1 MPATKKD
8 RYMETFLPIVIIFIF
23 VLAIL
28 GIIAGVSND
37 ATNFMSAAVGTK
49 SASYR
54 TVTIIAALGII
65 IGSLMSNGMMEIARN
80 GVFSPQHFYA
90 NEIVYI
96 YLAVMIAN
104 LILLDVF
111 NSLGLPTS
119 TSVSLVFELLG
130 ATVAIAMIKTH
141 NGIVDVGL
149 SELINTDKAL
159 TMVVGIFLSVA
170 IAFIFGI
177 IVQYITRL
185 IFSFNYLKNLKWK
198 IGIFSGLATTALIYF
213 MLIKGMK
220 GAAFITEEMHYWINT
235 HTWQLLG
242 ICFVFFTILMQ
253 ILYFLKINVLK
264 VVVLIGTFALAMAFA
279 GNDLV
284 NFIGVPLAGLDTYL
298 DVRSSRVPMDSLT
311 MGSLNTMSAANTIYL
326 VLAGLIMAVT
336 LLTSKKAKI
345 VLQTSLD
352 LSKQNGGNESFGS
365 SAIARALVRFTNNM
379 VTAID
384 NILPIKVKS
393 WIERRFDN
401 REMIL
406 EENASF
412 DLIRGSVSIVLASML
427 IALGTSLKLPLSTT
441 YVTFMVT
448 MGASLA
454 DRAWSRESAVYRVTG
469 MFAVIGGWFI
479 TAIVAF
485 IICFVIAIL
494 FYYGGVIAMLVMI
507 TLAVLI
513 IIKNRAK
520 TNKNNEIDDLFDKA
534 LNSND
539 QDVIYES
546 FVQHNRDSIST
557 MLDLS
562 KEIYNNVVD
571 AFVKEDIRTLRKAS
585 NDCRLAKD
593 KMKQL
598 KRKEIMIMRR
608 LDDKMINKNTWFHLS
623 YNCIEQILYAL
634 RRICDPC
641 KEYVDNSFT
650 PLDKKYLPEVES
662 LKEKVFWA
670 METANVTIASSEY
683 GDVDTVMDMIR
694 VREEDVIAMSHG
706 QMNRIQHDKDNIDL
720 ALLYL
725 NIMQES
731 SELVTEMRHLLRS
744 EAKMNE

>member
-1 MPATKKD
+1 
-8 RYMETFLPIVIIFIF
+8 METFLPIIIIFIF

-28 GIIAGVSND
+28 GIVAGVSND

-54 TVTIIAALGII
+54 AVTIIASFGII

-80 GVFSPQHFYA
+80 GVFSPQYFFA

-130 ATVAIAMIKTH
+130 ATVAIAMIKLRSGEITA
-141 NGIVDVGL
+141 GL

-159 TMVVGIFLSVA
+159 TMIVGIFLSVA
-170 IAFIFGI
+170 IAFIFGA

-198 IGIFSGLATTALIYF
+198 IGIFSGIATTALIYF

-220 GAAFITEEMHYWINT
+220 GAAFITADMHSWIDA

-242 ICFVFFTILMQ
+242 ISFLFFTLLMQ
-253 ILYFLKINVLK
+253 LLYFLKVNVLK
-264 VVVLIGTFALAMAFA
+264 LVVLIGTFALAMAFA

-298 DVRSSRVPMDSLT
+298 DVRNSGVAIDALS
-311 MGSLNTMSAANTIYL
+311 MGSLNTMSATNTIYL
-326 VLAGLIMAVT
+326 IAAGLIMVVT

-365 SAIARALVRFTNNM
+365 SAIARSLVRFTNNM

-384 NILPIKVKS
+384 NILPAKTKN
-393 WIERRFDN
+393 WIEKRFDN

-406 EENASF
+406 EESAAF

-448 MGASLA
+448 MGASLS

-469 MFAVIGGWFI
+469 MFSVIGGWFI

-485 IICFVIAIL
+485 IICFVIALL
-494 FYYGGVIAMLVMI
+494 FYFGGVIAMIAMI
-507 TLAVLI
+507 ALAVYI

-520 TNKNNEIDDLFDKA
+520 SNKTEENDVIFEKA
-534 LNSND
+534 LNATD
-539 QDVIYES
+539 KEEIYS
-546 FVQHNRDSIST
+546 CFIQHNKESINYMLHLAKDIYTNIVDS
-557 MLDLS
+557 
-562 KEIYNNVVD
+562 
-571 AFVKEDIRTLRKAS
+571 FVKEDIKTLRKAS
-585 NDCRLAKD
+585 NDCRDAKQQ
-593 KMKQL
+593 MKLL
-598 KRKEIMIMRR
+598 KRKEILIMRR
-608 LDDKMINKNTWFHLS
+608 LDENMVRKNTWFHLS
-623 YNCIEQILYAL
+623 YNCIEQILYSL

-662 LKEKVFWA
+662 LKEKVFWSIDA
-670 METANVTIASSEY
+670 ADITIYNSSY
-683 GDVDTVMDMIR
+683 NDVDAIMERIR
-694 VREEDVIAMSHG
+694 KREDLTTEMSHQ
-706 QMNRIQHDKDNIDL
+706 QMNRIQNDKENIDL

-725 NIMQES
+725 NIIQES
-731 SELVTEMRHLLRS
+731 SEIITEIRHILRS
-744 EAKMNE
+744 EAKLNEK

>member
-1 MPATKKD
+1 
-8 RYMETFLPIVIIFIF
+8 METFLPIVIAFIF
-23 VLAIL
+23 VLAVL
-28 GIIAGVSND
+28 GIVAGVSND

-49 SASYR
+49 SATYR
-54 TVTIIAALGII
+54 TVTIIASLGII
-65 IGSLMSNGMMEIARN
+65 FGSLMSNGMMEIARN
-80 GVFSPQHFYA
+80 GVFSPQYFFA

-130 ATVAIAMIKTH
+130 ATVAIAMIKMHT
-141 NGIVDVGL
+141 GALEGVGL

-159 TMVVGIFLSVA
+159 TMIVGIFLSVA
-170 IAFIFGI
+170 IAFIFGM

-185 IFSFNYLKNLKWK
+185 IFSFNFEKNLKWK
-198 IGIFSGLATTALIYF
+198 IGIFSGIATTALIYF

-220 GAAFITEEMHYWINT
+220 GAAFITADMRAWIDA

-242 ICFVFFTILMQ
+242 ISFVFFTVLMQ
-253 ILYFLKINVLK
+253 ILFFLKVNVLK
-264 VVVLIGTFALAMAFA
+264 LVVLIGTFALAMAFA

-284 NFIGVPLAGLDTYL
+284 NFIGVPLAGLDTYI
-298 DVRSSRVPMDSLT
+298 DVRRSGVAMDALS
-311 MGSLNTMSAANTIYL
+311 MNSLNTMSSANTWYL
-326 VLAGLIMAVT
+326 IIAGGVMVVT
-336 LLTSKKAKI
+336 LLTSKRAKI

-365 SAIARALVRFTNNM
+365 SAIARSLVRFTNNM
-379 VTAID
+379 VSAID
-384 NILPIKVKS
+384 NILPAKVKA
-393 WIERRFDN
+393 WIEKRFDN

-406 EENASF
+406 EENAAF

-448 MGASLA
+448 MGASLS

-469 MFAVIGGWFI
+469 MFSVIGGWFI

-485 IICFVIAIL
+485 IICFVIALL
-494 FYYGGVIAMLVMI
+494 FYYGGVIAMVAMI
-507 TLAVLI
+507 ALAVYI

-520 TNKNNEIDDLFDKA
+520 SNKTDDNDELFEKA
-534 LNSND
+534 LNATE
-539 QDVIYES
+539 QEVIYES
-546 FVQHNRDSIST
+546 FIQHNRESMNK
-557 MLDLS
+557 MLNMS
-562 KEIYNNVVD
+562 KEIYANIVD
-571 AFVKEDIRTLRKAS
+571 AFVKEDIKTLRKAS
-585 NDCRLAKD
+585 NDCRDAKQI
-593 KMKQL
+593 MKQL

-608 LDDKMINKNTWFHLS
+608 LDDKMNKNTWFHLS
-623 YNCIEQILYAL
+623 YNSIEQILYSL
-634 RRICDPC
+634 RRVCDPC

-662 LKEKVFWA
+662 LKEKIFWA
-670 METANVTIASSEY
+670 IDAAGITIYSSEY
-683 GDVDTVMDMIR
+683 KDVDAVMERIK
-694 VREEDVIAMSHG
+694 VREDEAVEMSRE
-706 QMNRIQHDKDNIDL
+706 QMNRIQNSKENIDL

-725 NIMQES
+725 NIIQES
-731 SELVTEMRHLLRS
+731 SAIITEMRHILRN

>member
-1 MPATKKD
+1 
-8 RYMETFLPIVIIFIF
+8 METFLPIVITFIFI
-23 VLAIL
+23 LAIL

-54 TVTIIAALGII
+54 VVTIIAALGIV

-80 GVFSPQHFYA
+80 GVFTPQYFFA
-90 NEIVYI
+90 NEIIYI

-111 NSLGLPTS
+111 NTLGLPTS

-130 ATVAIAMIKTH
+130 ATVAIAMIKMH
-141 NGIVDVGL
+141 NGTADASL
-149 SELINTDKAL
+149 AELINTDKAL

-198 IGIFSGLATTALIYF
+198 VGIFSGIATTALIYF

-220 GAAFITEEMHYWINT
+220 GAAFITADMHTWIDT

-242 ICFVFFTILMQ
+242 ISFVFLTILMQ
-253 ILYFLKINVLK
+253 ILYFLKVNVLK
-264 VVVLIGTFALAMAFA
+264 LVVLIGTFALAMAFA

-284 NFIGVPLAGLDTYL
+284 NFIGVPLAGLDTYIE
-298 DVRSSRVPMDSLT
+298 VRRSNVAIDSLS

-326 VLAGLIMAVT
+326 VVAGILMAIT

-365 SAIARALVRFTNNM
+365 SAIARSLVRFTNNM
-379 VTAID
+379 VTAVD
-384 NILPIKVKS
+384 NILPAKVKA

-485 IICFVIAIL
+485 LICFLIALL
-494 FYYGGVIAMLVMI
+494 FYYGGIVAMIVMI
-507 TLAVLI
+507 ALSVLV

-520 TNKNNEIDDLFDKA
+520 TNKNNETDDLFEQA
-534 LNSND
+534 MNTSD
-539 QDVIYES
+539 QEILYETLI
-546 FVQHNRDSIST
+546 QHNKQSINE
-557 MLDLS
+557 LLNIS
-562 KEIYNNVVD
+562 KNIYTDVVSS
-571 AFVKEDIRTLRKAS
+571 FIKEDIKTLRKVS
-585 NDCRLAKD
+585 NDCRLAK
-593 KMKQL
+593 
-598 KRKEIMIMRR
+598 RR
-608 LDDKMINKNTWFHLS
+608 
-623 YNCIEQILYAL
+623 
-634 RRICDPC
+634 
-641 KEYVDNSFT
+641 
-650 PLDKKYLPEVES
+650 
-662 LKEKVFWA
+662 
-670 METANVTIASSEY
+670 
-683 GDVDTVMDMIR
+683 
-694 VREEDVIAMSHG
+694 
-706 QMNRIQHDKDNIDL
+706 
-720 ALLYL
+720 
-725 NIMQES
+725 
-731 SELVTEMRHLLRS
+731 
-744 EAKMNE
+744 

>member
-1 MPATKKD
+1 
-8 RYMETFLPIVIIFIF
+8 METFLPVVIAFIF

-28 GIIAGVSND
+28 GIVAGVSND

-54 TVTIIAALGII
+54 AVTIIAALGII

-80 GVFSPQHFYA
+80 GVFTPQYFYA
-90 NEIVYI
+90 NEIIYI

-130 ATVAIAMIKTH
+130 ATVAIAMIKMH
-141 NGIVDVGL
+141 NGTADAGL
-149 SELINTDKAL
+149 TELINTDKAL

-198 IGIFSGLATTALIYF
+198 IGIFSGIATTALIYF

-220 GAAFITEEMHYWINT
+220 GAAFITEEMHLWINT
-235 HTWQLLG
+235 HTWMLLG

-253 ILYFLKINVLK
+253 ILYFLKVNVLK
-264 VVVLIGTFALAMAFA
+264 LVVLIGTFALAMAFA

-298 DVRSSRVPMDSLT
+298 DVRHSELPIYSLT

-326 VLAGLIMAVT
+326 VAAGLIMAVT

-379 VTAID
+379 VTAVD
-384 NILPIKVKS
+384 NILPAKVKA

-485 IICFVIAIL
+485 IICFAIAIL
-494 FYYGGVIAMLVMI
+494 FYYGGVVAMIVMI
-507 TLAVLI
+507 ALAVVI

-520 TNKNNEIDDLFDKA
+520 TNKNNETDDLFDKA
-534 LNSND
+534 LNTSD
-539 QDVIYES
+539 QEVIYETLI
-546 FVQHNRDSIST
+546 QHNKESISE
-557 MLDLS
+557 LLNIS
-562 KEIYNNVVD
+562 KDIYNGVVN
-571 AFVKEDIRTLRKAS
+571 AFMKEDIKTLRKAS

-598 KRKEIMIMRR
+598 KRKEIIIMRR

-650 PLDKKYLPEVES
+650 PLDKKYLPEVENLKDKVLWS
-662 LKEKVFWA
+662 LSA
-670 METANVTIASSEY
+670 ADNTILNSDY
-683 GDVDTVMDMIR
+683 KDVDYIMEQITE
-694 VREEDVIAMSHG
+694 RESAVIEMSHE
-706 QMNRIQHDKDNIDL
+706 QMNRIQHDRDNIDL

-725 NIMQES
+725 NIIQES

>member
-1 MPATKKD
+1 
-8 RYMETFLPIVIIFIF
+8 METFLPIVIAFIF
-23 VLAIL
+23 VLAVL
-28 GIIAGVSND
+28 GIVAGVSND

-49 SASYR
+49 SATYR
-54 TVTIIAALGII
+54 TVTIIASLGII
-65 IGSLMSNGMMEIARN
+65 FGSLMSNGMMEIARN
-80 GVFSPQHFYA
+80 GVFSPQYFFA

-130 ATVAIAMIKTH
+130 ATVAIAMIKMHT
-141 NGIVDVGL
+141 GALEGVGL

-159 TMVVGIFLSVA
+159 TMIVGIFLSVA
-170 IAFIFGI
+170 IAFIFGM

-185 IFSFNYLKNLKWK
+185 IFSFNFEKNLKWK
-198 IGIFSGLATTALIYF
+198 IGIFSGIATTALIYF

-220 GAAFITEEMHYWINT
+220 GAAFITADMRAWIDT

-242 ICFVFFTILMQ
+242 ISFVFFTVLMQ
-253 ILYFLKINVLK
+253 ILFFLKVNVLK
-264 VVVLIGTFALAMAFA
+264 LVVLIGTFALAMAFA

-284 NFIGVPLAGLDTYL
+284 NFIGVPLAGLDTYI
-298 DVRSSRVPMDSLT
+298 DVRRSGVAMDALS
-311 MGSLNTMSAANTIYL
+311 MNSLNTMSSANTIYL
-326 VLAGLIMAVT
+326 IIAGGVMVVT

-365 SAIARALVRFTNNM
+365 SAIARSLVRFTNNM
-379 VTAID
+379 VSAID
-384 NILPIKVKS
+384 NILPAKVKA
-393 WIERRFDN
+393 WIEKRFDN

-406 EENASF
+406 EENAAF

-448 MGASLA
+448 MGASLS

-469 MFAVIGGWFI
+469 MFSVIGGWFI

-485 IICFVIAIL
+485 IICFVIALL
-494 FYYGGVIAMLVMI
+494 FYYGGVIAMIAMI
-507 TLAVLI
+507 ALAVYI

-520 TNKNNEIDDLFDKA
+520 SNKTDDNDELFEKA
-534 LNSND
+534 LNATE
-539 QDVIYES
+539 QEVIYEL
-546 FVQHNRDSIST
+546 FIQHNRESMNK
-557 MLDLS
+557 MLNMS
-562 KEIYNNVVD
+562 KEIYANIVD
-571 AFVKEDIRTLRKAS
+571 AFVKEDIKTLRKAS
-585 NDCRLAKD
+585 NDCRDAKQI
-593 KMKQL
+593 MKQL

-608 LDDKMINKNTWFHLS
+608 LDDKMNKNTWFHLS
-623 YNCIEQILYAL
+623 YNSIEQILYSL
-634 RRICDPC
+634 RRVCDPC

-662 LKEKVFWA
+662 LKEKIFWA
-670 METANVTIASSEY
+670 IDAAGITIYSSEY
-683 GDVDTVMDMIR
+683 KDVDAVMERIK
-694 VREEDVIAMSHG
+694 VREDEAVEMSRE
-706 QMNRIQHDKDNIDL
+706 QMNRIQNSKENIDL

-725 NIMQES
+725 NIIQES
-731 SELVTEMRHLLRS
+731 SAIITEMRHILRN

>member
-1 MPATKKD
+1 
-8 RYMETFLPIVIIFIF
+8 METFLPVVIAFIFI
-23 VLAIL
+23 LAIM
-28 GIIAGVSND
+28 GIVAGVSND

-49 SASYR
+49 SATYR
-54 TVTIIAALGII
+54 IVTIIAALGIVC
-65 IGSLMSNGMMEIARN
+65 GSFMSNGMMEIARN
-80 GVFSPQHFYA
+80 GVFSPQYFFA

-141 NGIVDVGL
+141 NGMVDVGL

-198 IGIFSGLATTALIYF
+198 IGIFSGIATTALIYF

-220 GAAFITEEMHYWINT
+220 GAAFITADMHAWIDS
-235 HTWQLLG
+235 HTWMLLG
-242 ICFVFFTILMQ
+242 ISFVFFTVLMQ
-253 ILYFLKINVLK
+253 ILYFLKVNVLK
-264 VVVLIGTFALAMAFA
+264 LVVLIGTFALAMAFA

-298 DVRSSRVPMDSLT
+298 DVRHSEVPIYSLT

-326 VLAGLIMAVT
+326 VAAGLIMAVT

-379 VTAID
+379 VTSID
-384 NILPIKVKS
+384 NILPAKFKS
-393 WIERRFDN
+393 WIEKRFDS

-469 MFAVIGGWFI
+469 MFSVIGGWFI

-485 IICFVIAIL
+485 LICFVIALL
-494 FYYGGVIAMLVMI
+494 FYYGGIVAMIVMI
-507 TLAVLI
+507 ALAVVI

-520 TNKNNEIDDLFDKA
+520 TNKNNDTDDLFEQA
-534 LNSND
+534 LNTSD
-539 QDVIYES
+539 QEVIYETLI
-546 FVQHNRDSIST
+546 QHNKESISE
-557 MLDLS
+557 LLNIS
-562 KEIYNNVVD
+562 KDIYNGVVN
-571 AFVKEDIRTLRKAS
+571 AFMKEDIKTLRKAS

-598 KRKEIMIMRR
+598 KRKEIIIMRR

-650 PLDKKYLPEVES
+650 PLDKKYLPEVENLKDKVLWS
-662 LKEKVFWA
+662 LSVADNTILNSDYKDVEYI
-670 METANVTIASSEY
+670 MEQITE
-683 GDVDTVMDMIR
+683 
-694 VREEDVIAMSHG
+694 RESAVIEMSHE
-706 QMNRIQHDKDNIDL
+706 QMNRIQHDRDNIDL

-725 NIMQES
+725 NIIQES

>member
-1 MPATKKD
+1 
-8 RYMETFLPIVIIFIF
+8 METFLPIVIAFIF
-23 VLAIL
+23 VLAVL
-28 GIIAGVSND
+28 GIVAGVSND

-49 SASYR
+49 SATYR
-54 TVTIIAALGII
+54 TVTIIASLGII
-65 IGSLMSNGMMEIARN
+65 FGSLMSNGMMEIARN
-80 GVFSPQHFYA
+80 GVFSPQYFFA
-90 NEIVYI
+90 NEIIYI

-130 ATVAIAMIKTH
+130 ATVAIAMIKMRS
-141 NGIVDVGL
+141 GVLDGVGL

-159 TMVVGIFLSVA
+159 TMIVGIFLSVA

-185 IFSFNYLKNLKWK
+185 IFSFNFEKNLKWK
-198 IGIFSGLATTALIYF
+198 IGIFSGIATTALIYF

-220 GAAFITEEMHYWINT
+220 GAAFMTAEIKDWIDA
-235 HTWQLLG
+235 HTLMLLG
-242 ICFVFFTILMQ
+242 ASFVFFTVLMQ
-253 ILYFLKINVLK
+253 ILFFCKVNVLK
-264 VVVLIGTFALAMAFA
+264 LVVLIGTFALAMAFA

-284 NFIGVPLAGLDTYL
+284 NFIGVPLAGLDTYI
-298 DVRSSRVPMDSLT
+298 DVRHSGVPMDALS
-311 MGSLNTMSAANTIYL
+311 MDSLNTMSAANTIYII
-326 VLAGLIMAVT
+326 LAGLVMVVT

-379 VTAID
+379 VNAVD
-384 NILPIKVKS
+384 SILPAKVKV
-393 WIERRFDN
+393 WIEKRFDN

-448 MGASLA
+448 MGASLS

-469 MFAVIGGWFI
+469 MFSVIGGWFI

-485 IICFVIAIL
+485 IICFLIALL
-494 FYYGGVIAMLVMI
+494 FYFGGVIAMLAMI
-507 TLAVLI
+507 ALAVYI
-513 IIKNRAK
+513 IIKNRARANK
-520 TNKNNEIDDLFDKA
+520 TEDNDELFEKA
-534 LNSND
+534 LNATE
-539 QDVIYES
+539 QEVIYES
-546 FVQHNRDSIST
+546 FVQHNRESMNK
-557 MLDLS
+557 MLNMSRD
-562 KEIYNNVVD
+562 IYANIVD
-571 AFVKEDIRTLRKAS
+571 AFVKEDIKALRKAS
-585 NDCRLAKD
+585 NDCRDAKQI
-593 KMKQL
+593 MKQL

-608 LDDKMINKNTWFHLS
+608 LDDKMNKNTWFHLS
-623 YNCIEQILYAL
+623 YNSIEQILYSL
-634 RRICDPC
+634 RRVCDPC

-650 PLDKKYLPEVES
+650 PLDKKYLPEVEN
-662 LKEKVFWA
+662 LKEKVFWSVDA
-670 METANVTIASSEY
+670 AGITIYSSEY
-683 GDVDTVMDMIR
+683 KDVDAVMERIK
-694 VREEDVIAMSHG
+694 VREDEAVEMSRE
-706 QMNRIQHDKDNIDL
+706 QMNRIQNSKENIDL

-725 NIMQES
+725 NIIQES
-731 SELVTEMRHLLRS
+731 SAIITEMRHILRN

>member
-1 MPATKKD
+1 
-8 RYMETFLPIVIIFIF
+8 METFLPVVIAFIF

-28 GIIAGVSND
+28 GIVAGVSND

-54 TVTIIAALGII
+54 AVTIIAALGIV
-65 IGSLMSNGMMEIARN
+65 IGSFMSNGMMEIARN
-80 GVFSPQHFYA
+80 GVFSPQYFFA

-130 ATVAIAMIKTH
+130 ATVAIAMIKMHDGTA
-141 NGIVDVGL
+141 GVTL
-149 SELINTDKAL
+149 AELINTDKAL

-198 IGIFSGLATTALIYF
+198 IGIFSGIATTALIYF

-220 GAAFITEEMHYWINT
+220 GAAFITADMHAWIDA
-235 HTWQLLG
+235 HTWMLLG
-242 ICFVFFTILMQ
+242 ISFVFFTVLMQ
-253 ILYFLKINVLK
+253 ILYFLKVNVLK
-264 VVVLIGTFALAMAFA
+264 LVVLIGTFALAMAFA

-284 NFIGVPLAGLDTYL
+284 NFIGVPLAGLDTFL
-298 DVRSSRVPMDSLT
+298 DVRHSNVPMESLS

-326 VLAGLIMAVT
+326 VAAGLVMAVT
-336 LLTSKKAKI
+336 LLTSRKAKI

-365 SAIARALVRFTNNM
+365 SAIARSLVRFTNNM
-379 VTAID
+379 VTAVD
-384 NILPIKVKS
+384 NILPAKVKA

-469 MFAVIGGWFI
+469 MFSVIGGWFI

-485 IICFVIAIL
+485 LICFVIALL
-494 FYYGGVIAMLVMI
+494 FYYGGIVAMIVMI
-507 TLAVLI
+507 ALAVVI

-520 TNKNNEIDDLFDKA
+520 TNKNNDTDDLFEQA
-534 LNSND
+534 LNTSD
-539 QDVIYES
+539 QEVIYETLI
-546 FVQHNRDSIST
+546 QHNKESISE
-557 MLDLS
+557 LLNIS
-562 KEIYNNVVD
+562 KDIYNDVVN
-571 AFVKEDIRTLRKAS
+571 AFMKEDIKTLRKAS

-598 KRKEIMIMRR
+598 KRKEIIIMRR

-650 PLDKKYLPEVES
+650 PLDKKYLPEVEILKDNVLWS
-662 LKEKVFWA
+662 LSAADNTILNSDYKDVEYI
-670 METANVTIASSEY
+670 MEQITA
-683 GDVDTVMDMIR
+683 
-694 VREEDVIAMSHG
+694 RESAVIEMSHE
-706 QMNRIQHDKDNIDL
+706 QMNRIQHDRDNIDL

-725 NIMQES
+725 NIIQES

>member
-1 MPATKKD
+1 
-8 RYMETFLPIVIIFIF
+8 METFLPVVIAFIF

-28 GIIAGVSND
+28 GIVAGVSND

-54 TVTIIAALGII
+54 SVTIIASFGII
-65 IGSLMSNGMMEIARN
+65 FGSLMSNGMMEIARN
-80 GVFSPQHFYA
+80 GVFSPQYFFA
-90 NEIVYI
+90 NEIIYI

-111 NSLGLPTS
+111 NTLGLPTS

-130 ATVAIAMIKTH
+130 ATVAIAMIKMHSGTM
-141 NGIVDVGL
+141 GVGL
-149 SELINTDKAL
+149 AELINTDKAL

-185 IFSFNYLKNLKWK
+185 IFSFNFEKNLKWK
-198 IGIFSGLATTALIYF
+198 IGIFSGIATTALIYF

-220 GAAFITEEMHYWINT
+220 GAAFMTDEIKAWIDAN
-235 HTWQLLG
+235 TWQLLG
-242 ICFVFFTILMQ
+242 VSFIFFTVLMQ
-253 ILYFLKINVLK
+253 ILFFLKVNVLK
-264 VVVLIGTFALAMAFA
+264 LVVLIGTFALAMAFA

-298 DVRSSRVPMDSLT
+298 DVRSSGMPMDALS
-311 MGSLNTMSAANTIYL
+311 MNSLNTMSATNTIYIII
-326 VLAGLIMAVT
+326 AGLIMVVT
-336 LLTSKKAKI
+336 LLTSKKARI

-365 SAIARALVRFTNNM
+365 SAIARSMVRFVNNT
-379 VTAID
+379 VTTID
-384 NILPIKVKS
+384 NILPVKVKS
-393 WIERRFDN
+393 WIERRFDS

-469 MFAVIGGWFI
+469 MFSVIGGWFI

-485 IICFVIAIL
+485 LICFVIALL
-494 FYYGGVIAMLVMI
+494 FYYGGVVAMLAMI
-507 TLAVLI
+507 ALAVYI

-520 TNKNNEIDDLFDKA
+520 SHKNVEVDELFEKA
-534 LNSND
+534 LNTTD

-546 FVQHNRDSIST
+546 LIQHNRESISE
-557 MLDLS
+557 LLNIS
-562 KEIYNNVVD
+562 KDIYAGVVD
-571 AFVKEDIRTLRKAS
+571 AFMKEDIKTLRKAS

-623 YNCIEQILYAL
+623 YNCIEQILYSL

-650 PLDKKYLPEVES
+650 PLDKKYLPEVECLKDKVIWS
-662 LKEKVFWA
+662 LNMA
-670 METANVTIASSEY
+670 DNTILNSDY
-683 GDVDTVMDMIR
+683 KDVDVIMEQITS
-694 VREEDVIAMSHG
+694 RESDVIEMTHE

-720 ALLYL
+720 GLLYL
-725 NIMQES
+725 NIIQES
-731 SELVTEMRHLLRS
+731 SEIVTEMRHILRS

>member
-1 MPATKKD
+1 
-8 RYMETFLPIVIIFIF
+8 METFLPIVIAFIFI
-23 VLAIL
+23 LAVM
-28 GIIAGVSND
+28 GVVAGVSND

-49 SASYR
+49 SATYR
-54 TVTIIAALGII
+54 TVTIIAALGIV

-80 GVFSPQHFYA
+80 GVLSPQYFFA
-90 NEIVYI
+90 NEIIYI

-111 NSLGLPTS
+111 NTLGLPTS

-130 ATVAIAMIKTH
+130 ATVAIAMIKMH
-141 NGIVDVGL
+141 NGDINVGL
-149 SELINTDKAL
+149 AELINTDKAL
-159 TMVVGIFLSVA
+159 TMIVGIFLSVA

-185 IFSFNYLKNLKWK
+185 IFSFNYEKNLKWK
-198 IGIFSGLATTALIYF
+198 IGIFSGLATTALVYF

-220 GAAFITEEMHYWINT
+220 GAAFITEEVHAWIDENT
-235 HTWQLLG
+235 LLLLAL
-242 ICFVFFTILMQ
+242 CFVFFSVLMQ
-253 ILYFLKINVLK
+253 ILYFLKVNVLK
-264 VVVLIGTFALAMAFA
+264 LVVLIGTFALAMAFA

-298 DVRSSRVPMDSLT
+298 DVRNSGVPIDALT
-311 MGSLNTMSAANTIYL
+311 MGSLNTMSAANTIYIII
-326 VLAGLIMAVT
+326 AGLIMAVT

-365 SAIARALVRFTNNM
+365 SAIARGLVRFTNNM
-379 VTAID
+379 VSTVD
-384 NILPIKVKS
+384 SILPAKVKS
-393 WIERRFDN
+393 WIEKRFDN

-406 EENASF
+406 EENAAF
-412 DLIRGSVSIVLASML
+412 DLIRGLVSIVLASML

-469 MFAVIGGWFI
+469 MFSVIGGWFI

-485 IICFVIAIL
+485 LICFVIAIL
-494 FYYGGVIAMLVMI
+494 FYYGGVVAMLLMI
-507 TLAVLI
+507 TLAIYI

-520 TNKNNEIDDLFDKA
+520 TNKNEDNDSLFEKA
-534 LNSND
+534 ISTND
-539 QDVIYES
+539 QEVIYQS
-546 FVQHNRDSIST
+546 LIQHNKESINT
-557 MLDLS
+557 LVNIAKD
-562 KEIYNNVVD
+562 IYVNTVN
-571 AFVKEDIRTLRKAS
+571 AFIKEDIKTLKKVS
-585 NDCRLAKD
+585 NDCRDAKE
-593 KMKQL
+593 KMKVL

-608 LDDKMINKNTWFHLS
+608 LDDKMMNKNTWFHLS
-623 YNCIEQILYAL
+623 YNCIEQVLYSL
-634 RRICDPC
+634 RRVCDPC

-650 PLDKKYLPEVES
+650 PLDKKYLPEVET
-662 LKEKVFWA
+662 LKEKVLWSIDAADITVF
-670 METANVTIASSEY
+670 SSEY
-683 GDVDTVMDMIR
+683 KDVEAVMERIK
-694 VREEDVIAMSHG
+694 VREDELVEMTHE

-725 NIMQES
+725 NIIQES
-731 SELVTEMRHLLRS
+731 SEIVTEMRHLLRS
-744 EAKMNE
+744 EAKFNE

>member
-1 MPATKKD
+1 
-8 RYMETFLPIVIIFIF
+8 METFLPVVIAFIF

-28 GIIAGVSND
+28 GVVAGVSND

-54 TVTIIAALGII
+54 SVTIIASFGII
-65 IGSLMSNGMMEIARN
+65 FGSLMSNGMMEIARN
-80 GVFSPQHFYA
+80 GVFSPQYFFA
-90 NEIVYI
+90 NEIIYI

-111 NSLGLPTS
+111 NTLGLPTS

-130 ATVAIAMIKTH
+130 ATVAIAMIKMHSGTM
-141 NGIVDVGL
+141 GVGL
-149 SELINTDKAL
+149 AELINTDKAL

-185 IFSFNYLKNLKWK
+185 IFSFNFEKNLKWK
-198 IGIFSGLATTALIYF
+198 IGIFSGIATTALIYF
-213 MLIKGMK
+213 MFIKGMK
-220 GAAFITEEMHYWINT
+220 GAAFMTPEIKTWIDV

-242 ICFVFFTILMQ
+242 ASFVFFTILMQ
-253 ILYFLKINVLK
+253 ILFFLKVNVLK
-264 VVVLIGTFALAMAFA
+264 LVVLIGTFALAMAFA

-298 DVRSSRVPMDSLT
+298 DVRNSGVPMDALS
-311 MGSLNTMSAANTIYL
+311 MNSLNTMSATNTIYIII
-326 VLAGLIMAVT
+326 AGLIMVVT
-336 LLTSKKAKI
+336 LLTSKKARI

-365 SAIARALVRFTNNM
+365 SAIARSMVRFVNNT

-384 NILPIKVKS
+384 NILPSKVKS
-393 WIERRFDN
+393 WIEKRFDS

-406 EENASF
+406 EENACF
-412 DLIRGSVSIVLASML
+412 DLIRGAVSIVLASML

-469 MFAVIGGWFI
+469 MFSVIGGWFI

-485 IICFVIAIL
+485 LICFVIALL
-494 FYYGGVIAMLVMI
+494 FYYGGVFAMLAMI
-507 TLAVLI
+507 ALAVYI

-520 TNKNNEIDDLFDKA
+520 SHKNVEVDELFEKA
-534 LNSND
+534 LNTTD
-539 QDVIYES
+539 QELIYES
-546 FVQHNRDSIST
+546 LIQHNRESISE
-557 MLDLS
+557 LLNIS
-562 KEIYNNVVD
+562 KDIYAGVVD
-571 AFVKEDIRTLRKAS
+571 AFMKEDIKTLRKAS

-623 YNCIEQILYAL
+623 YNCIEQILYSL

-650 PLDKKYLPEVES
+650 PLDKKYLPEVECLKDKVMWS
-662 LKEKVFWA
+662 LN
-670 METANVTIASSEY
+670 TADNTILNSDY
-683 GDVDTVMDMIR
+683 KDVDVIMEQITS
-694 VREEDVIAMSHG
+694 RESDVIEMTHE

-720 ALLYL
+720 GLLYL
-725 NIMQES
+725 NIIQES
-731 SELVTEMRHLLRS
+731 SEIVTEMRHILRS

>member
-1 MPATKKD
+1 
-8 RYMETFLPIVIIFIF
+8 METFLPVVIAFIF

-28 GIIAGVSND
+28 GIVAGVSND

-54 TVTIIAALGII
+54 VVTIIAALGII

-80 GVFSPQHFYA
+80 GVFTPQYFYA
-90 NEIVYI
+90 NEIIYI

-130 ATVAIAMIKTH
+130 ATVAIAMIKMH
-141 NGIVDVGL
+141 NGTADAGL
-149 SELINTDKAL
+149 TELINTDKAL

-198 IGIFSGLATTALIYF
+198 IGIFSGIATTALIYF

-220 GAAFITEEMHYWINT
+220 GAAFITEEMHAWIDS
-235 HTWQLLG
+235 HTWMLLG

-253 ILYFLKINVLK
+253 ILYFLKVNVLK
-264 VVVLIGTFALAMAFA
+264 LVVLIGTFALAMAFA

-298 DVRSSRVPMDSLT
+298 EVRHSELSIYSLT

-326 VLAGLIMAVT
+326 VAAGLIMAVT

-379 VTAID
+379 VTAVD
-384 NILPIKVKS
+384 NILPAKVKA

-485 IICFVIAIL
+485 IICFAIAIL
-494 FYYGGVIAMLVMI
+494 FYYGGVIAMIVMI
-507 TLAVLI
+507 ALAVVI

-520 TNKNNEIDDLFDKA
+520 TNKNNETDDLFDKA
-534 LNSND
+534 LNTSD
-539 QDVIYES
+539 QEVIYETLI
-546 FVQHNRDSIST
+546 QHNKESISE
-557 MLDLS
+557 LLNIS
-562 KEIYNNVVD
+562 KDIYNGVVN
-571 AFVKEDIRTLRKAS
+571 AFMKEDIKTLRKAS

-598 KRKEIMIMRR
+598 KRKEIIIMRR

-650 PLDKKYLPEVES
+650 PLDKKYLPEVENLKDKVLWS
-662 LKEKVFWA
+662 LSA
-670 METANVTIASSEY
+670 ADNTILNSDY
-683 GDVDTVMDMIR
+683 KDVDYIMEQITE
-694 VREEDVIAMSHG
+694 RESAVIEMSHE
-706 QMNRIQHDKDNIDL
+706 QMNRIQHDRDNIDL

-725 NIMQES
+725 NIIQES

>member
-1 MPATKKD
+1 
-8 RYMETFLPIVIIFIF
+8 METFLPVVIAFIF

-28 GIIAGVSND
+28 GIVAGVSND

-54 TVTIIAALGII
+54 AVTIIAALGII

-80 GVFSPQHFYA
+80 GVFTPQYFYA
-90 NEIVYI
+90 NEIIYI

-130 ATVAIAMIKTH
+130 ATVAIAMIKMH
-141 NGIVDVGL
+141 NGTADAGL
-149 SELINTDKAL
+149 TELINTDKAL

-198 IGIFSGLATTALIYF
+198 IGIFSGIATTALIYF

-220 GAAFITEEMHYWINT
+220 GAAFITADMHAWIDS
-235 HTWQLLG
+235 HTWMLLG
-242 ICFVFFTILMQ
+242 ISFVFFTILMQ
-253 ILYFLKINVLK
+253 ILYFLKVNVLK
-264 VVVLIGTFALAMAFA
+264 LVVLIGTFALAMAFA

-298 DVRSSRVPMDSLT
+298 EVRHSELPIYSLT

-326 VLAGLIMAVT
+326 VAAGLIMAVT

-379 VTAID
+379 VTAVD
-384 NILPIKVKS
+384 NILPAKVKA

-485 IICFVIAIL
+485 IICFAIAIL
-494 FYYGGVIAMLVMI
+494 FYYGGVIAMIVMI
-507 TLAVLI
+507 ALAVVI

-520 TNKNNEIDDLFDKA
+520 TNKNNETDDLFDKA
-534 LNSND
+534 LNTSD
-539 QDVIYES
+539 QEVIYETLI
-546 FVQHNRDSIST
+546 QHNKESISE
-557 MLDLS
+557 LLNIS
-562 KEIYNNVVD
+562 KDIYNGVVN
-571 AFVKEDIRTLRKAS
+571 AFMKEDIKTLRKAS

-598 KRKEIMIMRR
+598 KRKEIIIMRR

-650 PLDKKYLPEVES
+650 PLDKKYLPEVENLKDKVLWS
-662 LKEKVFWA
+662 LSVADNTILNSDYKDVEYI
-670 METANVTIASSEY
+670 MEQITERETA
-683 GDVDTVMDMIR
+683 
-694 VREEDVIAMSHG
+694 VIEMSHE
-706 QMNRIQHDKDNIDL
+706 QMNRIQHDRDNIDL

-725 NIMQES
+725 NIIQES

>member
-1 MPATKKD
+1 
-8 RYMETFLPIVIIFIF
+8 METFLPIVIAFIF
-23 VLAIL
+23 VLAVL
-28 GIIAGVSND
+28 GIVAGVSND

-54 TVTIIAALGII
+54 TVTIIASLGII
-65 IGSLMSNGMMEIARN
+65 FGSLMSNGMMEIARN
-80 GVFSPQHFYA
+80 GVFSPQYFFA

-111 NSLGLPTS
+111 NTLGLPTS

-130 ATVAIAMIKTH
+130 ATVAIAMIKMRSGVLD
-141 NGIVDVGL
+141 GIGL

-159 TMVVGIFLSVA
+159 TMIVGIFLSVA
-170 IAFIFGI
+170 IAFIFGM

-185 IFSFNYLKNLKWK
+185 IFSFNFEKNLKWK
-198 IGIFSGLATTALIYF
+198 IGIFSGIATTALIYF

-220 GAAFITEEMHYWINT
+220 GAAFMTADIKNWIDT
-235 HTWQLLG
+235 HTLQLLG
-242 ICFVFFTILMQ
+242 ASFVFFTVLMQ
-253 ILYFLKINVLK
+253 ILYFCKVNVLK
-264 VVVLIGTFALAMAFA
+264 LVVLIGTFALAMAFA

-284 NFIGVPLAGLDTYL
+284 NFIGVPLAGLDTYI
-298 DVRSSRVPMDSLT
+298 DVKNSGVPMDALS
-311 MGSLNTMSAANTIYL
+311 MNSLNTMSAANTVYII
-326 VLAGLIMAVT
+326 LAGLVMVVT

-379 VTAID
+379 VNAID
-384 NILPIKVKS
+384 SILPAKVKV
-393 WIERRFDN
+393 WIEKRFDN

-406 EENASF
+406 EENAAF

-448 MGASLA
+448 MGASLS

-469 MFAVIGGWFI
+469 MFSVIGGWFI

-485 IICFVIAIL
+485 LICFLIALL
-494 FYYGGVIAMLVMI
+494 FYYGGVVAMVAMIA
-507 TLAVLI
+507 LAVYI

-520 TNKNNEIDDLFDKA
+520 ANKTEENDDLFEKA
-534 LNSND
+534 LNSNE
-539 QDVIYES
+539 QEVIYES
-546 FVQHNRDSIST
+546 FIQHNRESMNK
-557 MLDLS
+557 MLNLS
-562 KEIYNNVVD
+562 KDIYTNIVD
-571 AFVKEDIRTLRKAS
+571 AFVKEDIKTLKKAS
-585 NDCRLAKD
+585 NDCRDAKQI
-593 KMKQL
+593 MKQL

-608 LDDKMINKNTWFHLS
+608 LDDKMNKNTWFHLS
-623 YNCIEQILYAL
+623 YNSIEQILYSL

-662 LKEKVFWA
+662 LKEKVLWSIDA
-670 METANVTIASSEY
+670 ADITIYTSEYKDVDAIMERVKLREENVTE
-683 GDVDTVMDMIR
+683 
-694 VREEDVIAMSHG
+694 MSHE
-706 QMNRIQHDKDNIDL
+706 QMNRIQYNKENIDL

-725 NIMQES
+725 NIIQES
-731 SELVTEMRHLLRS
+731 STIITEMRHVLRN

>member
-1 MPATKKD
+1 
-8 RYMETFLPIVIIFIF
+8 METFLPVVIAFIF

-28 GIIAGVSND
+28 GIVAGVSND

-54 TVTIIAALGII
+54 SVTIIASFGII
-65 IGSLMSNGMMEIARN
+65 FGSLMSNGMMEIARN
-80 GVFSPQHFYA
+80 GVFSPQYFFA
-90 NEIVYI
+90 NEIIYI

-111 NSLGLPTS
+111 NTLGLPTS

-130 ATVAIAMIKTH
+130 ATVAIAMIKMHSGTM
-141 NGIVDVGL
+141 GAGL
-149 SELINTDKAL
+149 AELINTDKAL

-185 IFSFNYLKNLKWK
+185 IFSFNFEKNLKWK
-198 IGIFSGLATTALIYF
+198 IGIFSGIATTALIYF

-220 GAAFITEEMHYWINT
+220 GAAFMTPEIKTWIDV

-242 ICFVFFTILMQ
+242 ASFVFFTILMQ
-253 ILYFLKINVLK
+253 ILFFLKVNVLK
-264 VVVLIGTFALAMAFA
+264 LVVLIGTFALAMAFA

-298 DVRSSRVPMDSLT
+298 DVRNSGVPMDALS
-311 MGSLNTMSAANTIYL
+311 MNSLNTMSATNTIYIII
-326 VLAGLIMAVT
+326 AGLIMVVT
-336 LLTSKKAKI
+336 LLTSKKARI

-365 SAIARALVRFTNNM
+365 SAIARSMVRFVNNT

-384 NILPIKVKS
+384 NILPAKVKS
-393 WIERRFDN
+393 WIEKRFDS

-406 EENASF
+406 EENACF
-412 DLIRGSVSIVLASML
+412 DLIRGAVSIVLASML

-469 MFAVIGGWFI
+469 MFSVIGGWFI

-485 IICFVIAIL
+485 LICFVIALL
-494 FYYGGVIAMLVMI
+494 FYYGGVFAMLAMI
-507 TLAVLI
+507 ALAVYI

-520 TNKNNEIDDLFDKA
+520 SHKNVEVDELFEKA
-534 LNSND
+534 LNTTD
-539 QDVIYES
+539 QELIYES
-546 FVQHNRDSIST
+546 LIQHNRESISE
-557 MLDLS
+557 LLNIS
-562 KEIYNNVVD
+562 KDIYAGVVD
-571 AFVKEDIRTLRKAS
+571 AFMKEDIKTLRKAS

-623 YNCIEQILYAL
+623 YNCIEQILYSL

-650 PLDKKYLPEVES
+650 PLDKKYLPEVECLKDKVMWS
-662 LKEKVFWA
+662 LN
-670 METANVTIASSEY
+670 TADNTILNSDY
-683 GDVDTVMDMIR
+683 KDVDVIMEQITS
-694 VREEDVIAMSHG
+694 RESDVIEMTHE

-720 ALLYL
+720 GLLYL
-725 NIMQES
+725 NIIQES
-731 SELVTEMRHLLRS
+731 SEIVTEMRHILRS

>member
-1 MPATKKD
+1 
-8 RYMETFLPIVIIFIF
+8 METFLPVVIAFIF

-28 GIIAGVSND
+28 GIVAGVSND

-49 SASYR
+49 SANYR
-54 TVTIIAALGII
+54 SVTIIASFGII
-65 IGSLMSNGMMEIARN
+65 FGSLMSNGMMEIARN
-80 GVFSPQHFYA
+80 GVFSPQYFFA
-90 NEIVYI
+90 NEIIYI

-130 ATVAIAMIKTH
+130 ATVAIAMIKMHT
-141 NGIVDVGL
+141 GTIDTGL
-149 SELINTDKAL
+149 AELINTDKAL
-159 TMVVGIFLSVA
+159 TMIVGIFLSVA

-185 IFSFNYLKNLKWK
+185 IFSFNFEKNLKWK
-198 IGIFSGLATTALIYF
+198 IGIFSGIATTALIYF

-220 GAAFITEEMHYWINT
+220 GAAFMTDEIKTWIDA

-242 ICFVFFTILMQ
+242 ASFIFFTILMQ
-253 ILYFLKINVLK
+253 ILFFLKVNVLK
-264 VVVLIGTFALAMAFA
+264 LVVLIGTFALAMAFA

-298 DVRSSRVPMDSLT
+298 DVRSSGVPMDALS
-311 MGSLNTMSAANTIYL
+311 MDSLNTMSATNTIYIII
-326 VLAGLIMAVT
+326 AGLVMVVT

-365 SAIARALVRFTNNM
+365 SAIARSMVRFVNNM
-379 VTAID
+379 VAAVD
-384 NILPIKVKS
+384 NILPTKVKV
-393 WIERRFDN
+393 WIEKRFDS

-406 EENASF
+406 EENACF
-412 DLIRGSVSIVLASML
+412 DLIRGAVSIVLASML

-469 MFAVIGGWFI
+469 MFSVIGGWFI

-485 IICFVIAIL
+485 LICFVIALL
-494 FYYGGVIAMLVMI
+494 FYYGGVVAMLAMI
-507 TLAVLI
+507 ALAVYI
-513 IIKNRAK
+513 IIKNRDK
-520 TNKNNEIDDLFDKA
+520 SNKNNETDDLFEKA
-534 LNSND
+534 LNTTD
-539 QDVIYES
+539 QDVIYS
-546 FVQHNRDSIST
+546 TLIQHNRESINEL
-557 MLDLS
+557 LDIA
-562 KEIYNNVVD
+562 KNIYTSVVN
-571 AFVKEDIRTLRKAS
+571 AFVKEDIKTLRKAS
-585 NDCRLAKD
+585 NDCRMAKE

-623 YNCIEQILYAL
+623 YNCIEQILYSL

-650 PLDKKYLPEVES
+650 PLDKKYLSEVEN
-662 LKEKVFWA
+662 LKEKVLW
-670 METANVTIASSEY
+670 TIDAAGITIYSSEY
-683 GDVDTVMDMIR
+683 KDVDAVMERIK
-694 VREEDVIAMSHG
+694 VREDEVIDMSHE
-706 QMNRIQHDKDNIDL
+706 QMNRIQHDKEYIDL

-731 SELVTEMRHLLRS
+731 SEIITEMRHILRS

>member
-1 MPATKKD
+1 
-8 RYMETFLPIVIIFIF
+8 METFLPIVIIFIF

-54 TVTIIAALGII
+54 AVTIIAALGII

-80 GVFSPQHFYA
+80 GVFSPQYFFA

-111 NSLGLPTS
+111 NTLGLPTS

-130 ATVAIAMIKTH
+130 ATVAIAMIKMHDGTA
-141 NGIVDVGL
+141 GVTL
-149 SELINTDKAL
+149 AELINTDKAL

-198 IGIFSGLATTALIYF
+198 IGIFSGIATTALVYF

-220 GAAFITEEMHYWINT
+220 GAAFITEDIHAWIDT

-242 ICFVFFTILMQ
+242 ICFVFFTVLMQ
-253 ILYFLKINVLK
+253 ILYFLKVNVLK
-264 VVVLIGTFALAMAFA
+264 LIVLIGTFALAMAFA

-298 DVRSSRVPMDSLT
+298 DVRNSNVAIDSLT

-326 VLAGLIMAVT
+326 IVAGLIMAVT

-365 SAIARALVRFTNNM
+365 SAIARSLVRFTNNM
-379 VTAID
+379 VTAVD
-384 NILPIKVKS
+384 NILPAKVKT
-393 WIERRFDN
+393 WIEKRFDN

-406 EENASF
+406 EENAAF

-448 MGASLA
+448 MGASLS

-469 MFAVIGGWFI
+469 MFSVIGGWFI

-485 IICFVIAIL
+485 IICFVIALL
-494 FYYGGVIAMLVMI
+494 FYYGGVVAMLVMI
-507 TLAVLI
+507 ALAVYI

-520 TNKNNEIDDLFDKA
+520 SNKNNETDDLFEKA
-534 LNSND
+534 LNTTD
-539 QDVIYES
+539 QEVIYETLI
-546 FVQHNRDSIST
+546 QHNKESINE
-557 MLDLS
+557 LLNIAKD
-562 KEIYNNVVD
+562 IYVGVVD
-571 AFVKEDIRTLRKAS
+571 AFVKEDIKTLRKAS
-585 NDCRLAKD
+585 NDCRFAKD

-623 YNCIEQILYAL
+623 YNCIEQILYSL

-650 PLDKKYLPEVES
+650 PLDKKYLPEVEN
-662 LKEKVFWA
+662 LKEKVVWSIDA
-670 METANVTIASSEY
+670 ADITIYSSEY
-683 GDVDTVMDMIR
+683 KDVDAVMERIKIR
-694 VREEDVIAMSHG
+694 EDEVVEMSHE
-706 QMNRIQHDKDNIDL
+706 QMNRIQNDKENIDL
-720 ALLYL
+720 GLLYL
-725 NIMQES
+725 NIIQES
-731 SELVTEMRHLLRS
+731 SELITEMRHILRS

>member
-1 MPATKKD
+1 
-8 RYMETFLPIVIIFIF
+8 METFLPVVIAFIF

-28 GIIAGVSND
+28 GIVAGVSND

-54 TVTIIAALGII
+54 AVTIIAALGII

-80 GVFSPQHFYA
+80 GVFTPQYFYA
-90 NEIVYI
+90 NEIIYI

-130 ATVAIAMIKTH
+130 ATVAIAMIKMH
-141 NGIVDVGL
+141 NGTADAGL
-149 SELINTDKAL
+149 TELINTDKAL

-198 IGIFSGLATTALIYF
+198 IGIFSGIATTALIYF

-220 GAAFITEEMHYWINT
+220 GAAFITEEMHAWIDS
-235 HTWQLLG
+235 HTWMLLG
-242 ICFVFFTILMQ
+242 ISFVFFTILMQ

-264 VVVLIGTFALAMAFA
+264 LVVLIGTFALAMAFA

-298 DVRSSRVPMDSLT
+298 EVRHSELPIYSLT

-326 VLAGLIMAVT
+326 VAAGLIMAVT
-336 LLTSKKAKI
+336 LLTSRKAKI

-379 VTAID
+379 VTAVD
-384 NILPIKVKS
+384 NILPAKVKA

-485 IICFVIAIL
+485 IICFAIAIL
-494 FYYGGVIAMLVMI
+494 FYYGGVIAMIVMI
-507 TLAVLI
+507 ALAVVI
-513 IIKNRAK
+513 IIKNRAR
-520 TNKNNEIDDLFDKA
+520 TNKNNETDDLFDKA
-534 LNSND
+534 LNTSD
-539 QDVIYES
+539 QEVIYETLI
-546 FVQHNRDSIST
+546 QHNKESISE
-557 MLDLS
+557 LLNIS
-562 KEIYNNVVD
+562 KDIYNGVVN
-571 AFVKEDIRTLRKAS
+571 AFMKEDIKTLRKAS

-598 KRKEIMIMRR
+598 KRKEIIIMRR

-650 PLDKKYLPEVES
+650 PLDKKYLPEVENLKDKVLWS
-662 LKEKVFWA
+662 LSAADNTILNSDYKDVEYI
-670 METANVTIASSEY
+670 MEQITE
-683 GDVDTVMDMIR
+683 
-694 VREEDVIAMSHG
+694 RESAVIEMSHE
-706 QMNRIQHDKDNIDL
+706 QMNRIQHDRDNIDL

-725 NIMQES
+725 NIIQES

>member
-1 MPATKKD
+1 
-8 RYMETFLPIVIIFIF
+8 METFLPIVIAFIF
-23 VLAIL
+23 VLAVL
-28 GIIAGVSND
+28 GIVAGVSND

-49 SASYR
+49 SATYR
-54 TVTIIAALGII
+54 TVTIIASLGII
-65 IGSLMSNGMMEIARN
+65 FGSLMSNGMMEIARN
-80 GVFSPQHFYA
+80 GVFSPQYFFA
-90 NEIVYI
+90 NEIIYI
-96 YLAVMIAN
+96 YLSVMIAN

-130 ATVAIAMIKTH
+130 ATVAIAMIKMRS
-141 NGIVDVGL
+141 GVLDGVGL

-159 TMVVGIFLSVA
+159 TMIVGIFLSVA

-185 IFSFNYLKNLKWK
+185 IFSFNFEKNLKWK
-198 IGIFSGLATTALIYF
+198 IGIFSGIATTALIYF

-220 GAAFITEEMHYWINT
+220 GAAFMTAEIKDWIDA
-235 HTWQLLG
+235 HTLMLLG
-242 ICFVFFTILMQ
+242 ASFVFFTVLMQ
-253 ILYFLKINVLK
+253 ILFFCKVNVLK
-264 VVVLIGTFALAMAFA
+264 LVVLIGTFALAMAFA

-284 NFIGVPLAGLDTYL
+284 NFIGVPLAGLDTYI
-298 DVRSSRVPMDSLT
+298 DVRHSGVPMDALS
-311 MGSLNTMSAANTIYL
+311 MDSLNTMSAANTIYII
-326 VLAGLIMAVT
+326 LAGLVMVVT

-379 VTAID
+379 VNAVD
-384 NILPIKVKS
+384 SILPAKVKV
-393 WIERRFDN
+393 WIEKRFDN

-448 MGASLA
+448 MGASLS

-469 MFAVIGGWFI
+469 MFSVIGGWFI

-485 IICFVIAIL
+485 IICFLIALL
-494 FYYGGVIAMLVMI
+494 FYFGGVIAMLAMI
-507 TLAVLI
+507 ALAVYI
-513 IIKNRAK
+513 IIKNRARANK
-520 TNKNNEIDDLFDKA
+520 TEDNDELFEKA
-534 LNSND
+534 LNATE
-539 QDVIYES
+539 QEVIYES
-546 FVQHNRDSIST
+546 FVQHNRESMNK
-557 MLDLS
+557 MLNMSRD
-562 KEIYNNVVD
+562 IYANIVD
-571 AFVKEDIRTLRKAS
+571 AFVKEDIKTLRKAS
-585 NDCRLAKD
+585 NDCRDAKQI
-593 KMKQL
+593 MKQL

-608 LDDKMINKNTWFHLS
+608 LDDKMNKNTWFHLS
-623 YNCIEQILYAL
+623 YNSIEQILYSL
-634 RRICDPC
+634 RRVCDPC

-650 PLDKKYLPEVES
+650 PLDKKYLPEVEN
-662 LKEKVFWA
+662 LKEKVFWSVDA
-670 METANVTIASSEY
+670 AGITIYSSEY
-683 GDVDTVMDMIR
+683 KDVDAVMERIK
-694 VREEDVIAMSHG
+694 VREDEAVEMSRE
-706 QMNRIQHDKDNIDL
+706 QMNRIQNSKENIDL

-725 NIMQES
+725 NIIQES
-731 SELVTEMRHLLRS
+731 SAIITEMRHILRN

>member
-1 MPATKKD
+1 
-8 RYMETFLPIVIIFIF
+8 METFLPIVITFIFI
-23 VLAIL
+23 LAIL

-54 TVTIIAALGII
+54 VVTIIAALGIV

-80 GVFSPQHFYA
+80 GVFTPQYFFA
-90 NEIVYI
+90 NEIIYI

-111 NSLGLPTS
+111 NTLGLPTS

-130 ATVAIAMIKTH
+130 ATVAIAMIKMH
-141 NGIVDVGL
+141 NGTADASL
-149 SELINTDKAL
+149 AELINTDKAL

-198 IGIFSGLATTALIYF
+198 VGIFSGIATTALIYF

-220 GAAFITEEMHYWINT
+220 GAAFITADMHTWIDT

-242 ICFVFFTILMQ
+242 ISFVFFTILMQ
-253 ILYFLKINVLK
+253 ILYFLKVNVLK
-264 VVVLIGTFALAMAFA
+264 LVVLIGTFALAMAFA

-284 NFIGVPLAGLDTYL
+284 NFIGVPLAGLDTYIE
-298 DVRSSRVPMDSLT
+298 VRRSNVAIDSLS

-326 VLAGLIMAVT
+326 VVAGILMAIT

-365 SAIARALVRFTNNM
+365 SAIARSLVRFTNNM
-379 VTAID
+379 VTAVD
-384 NILPIKVKS
+384 NILPVKVKA

-485 IICFVIAIL
+485 LICFLIALL
-494 FYYGGVIAMLVMI
+494 FYYGGIVAMIVMI
-507 TLAVLI
+507 ALSVLV

-520 TNKNNEIDDLFDKA
+520 TNKNNETDDLFEQA
-534 LNSND
+534 MNTSD
-539 QDVIYES
+539 QEILYETLI
-546 FVQHNRDSIST
+546 QHNKQSINE
-557 MLDLS
+557 LLNIS
-562 KEIYNNVVD
+562 KNIYTDVVSS
-571 AFVKEDIRTLRKAS
+571 FIKEDIKTLRKVS
-585 NDCRLAKD
+585 NDCRLAKE

-662 LKEKVFWA
+662 LKEKVIWSID
-670 METANVTIASSEY
+670 TADITISTSEY
-683 GDVDTVMDMIR
+683 SDVDGVMERIKT
-694 VREEDVIAMSHG
+694 REDEVVEMSHE
-706 QMNRIQHDKDNIDL
+706 QMDRIQHNKENIDL

-725 NIMQES
+725 NIIQES
-731 SELVTEMRHLLRS
+731 SELITEMRHILRS
-744 EAKMNE
+744 EAKLNE

>member
-1 MPATKKD
+1 
-8 RYMETFLPIVIIFIF
+8 METFLPIVIAFIFI
-23 VLAIL
+23 LAIL
-28 GIIAGVSND
+28 GVVAGVSND

-54 TVTIIAALGII
+54 VVTIIAAFGII

-80 GVFSPQHFYA
+80 GVFSPQYFFA
-90 NEIVYI
+90 NEIIYI

-104 LILLDVF
+104 LILLDIF
-111 NSLGLPTS
+111 NTLGLPTS

-130 ATVAIAMIKTH
+130 ATVAIAMIKMH
-141 NGIVDVGL
+141 NGDINVGL

-159 TMVVGIFLSVA
+159 TMIVGIFLSVA
-170 IAFIFGI
+170 IAFIFGA

-185 IFSFNYLKNLKWK
+185 IFSFNYEKNLKWK
-198 IGIFSGLATTALIYF
+198 IGIFSGLATTALVYF

-220 GAAFITEEMHYWINT
+220 GAAFITDEIHAWIDANT
-235 HTWQLLG
+235 WPLLG
-242 ICFVFFTILMQ
+242 ICFVFFSVLMQ
-253 ILYFLKINVLK
+253 ILFLLKVNVLK
-264 VVVLIGTFALAMAFA
+264 LVVLIGTFALAMAFA

-298 DVRSSRVPMDSLT
+298 DVRNSGVPIDALA
-311 MGSLNTMSAANTIYL
+311 MGSLNTMSAANTVYII
-326 VLAGLIMAVT
+326 LAGLVMAVT

-365 SAIARALVRFTNNM
+365 SALARSLVRFTNSM
-379 VTAID
+379 VNAVD
-384 NILPIKVKS
+384 SILPAKVKV
-393 WIERRFDN
+393 WIEKRFDN

-406 EENASF
+406 EENAAF
-412 DLIRGSVSIVLASML
+412 DLIRGLVSIVLASML

-448 MGASLA
+448 MGASLS

-469 MFAVIGGWFI
+469 MFSVIGGWFI

-485 IICFVIAIL
+485 LICFVIALL
-494 FYYGGVIAMLVMI
+494 FYYGGVVAMLAMI
-507 TLAVLI
+507 ALAIFI

-520 TNKNNEIDDLFDKA
+520 TNKTDDKDDVFDKA
-534 LNSND
+534 MSTNE
-539 QDVIYES
+539 QEVIYKS
-546 FVQHNRDSIST
+546 LIQHNRESINE
-557 MLDLS
+557 LLNVA
-562 KEIYNNVVD
+562 KNIYVGVVD
-571 AFVKEDIRTLRKAS
+571 AFVKEDIKTLRKAS
-585 NDCRLAKD
+585 NDCRLAKE

-608 LDDKMINKNTWFHLS
+608 LDDKMMDKNTWFHLS
-623 YNCIEQILYAL
+623 YNCIEQILYSL

-650 PLDKKYLPEVES
+650 PLDKKYLPEVEN
-662 LKEKVFWA
+662 LKEKVVWSVEA
-670 METANVTIASSEY
+670 ADITVYSSEY
-683 GDVDTVMDMIR
+683 KDIDAVMERVKIR
-694 VREEDVIAMSHG
+694 EDELVEMTHG

-725 NIMQES
+725 NIIQES
-731 SELVTEMRHLLRS
+731 SEIVTEMRHLLRS
-744 EAKMNE
+744 EAKLNE

>member
-1 MPATKKD
+1 
-8 RYMETFLPIVIIFIF
+8 METFLPIVIAFIF
-23 VLAIL
+23 VLAVL
-28 GIIAGVSND
+28 GIVAGVSND

-49 SASYR
+49 SATYR
-54 TVTIIAALGII
+54 TVTIIASLGII
-65 IGSLMSNGMMEIARN
+65 FGSLMSNGMMEIARN
-80 GVFSPQHFYA
+80 GVFSPQYFFA
-90 NEIVYI
+90 NEIIYI

-130 ATVAIAMIKTH
+130 ATVAIAMIKMRS
-141 NGIVDVGL
+141 GVLDGVGL

-159 TMVVGIFLSVA
+159 TMIVGIFLSVA

-185 IFSFNYLKNLKWK
+185 IFSFNFEKNLKWK
-198 IGIFSGLATTALIYF
+198 IGIFSGIATTALIYF

-220 GAAFITEEMHYWINT
+220 GAAFMTAEIKDWIDA
-235 HTWQLLG
+235 HTLMLLG
-242 ICFVFFTILMQ
+242 ASFVFFTVLMQ
-253 ILYFLKINVLK
+253 ILFFCKVNVLK
-264 VVVLIGTFALAMAFA
+264 LVVLIGTFALAMAFA

-284 NFIGVPLAGLDTYL
+284 NFIGVPLAGLDTYI
-298 DVRSSRVPMDSLT
+298 DVRHSGVPMDALS
-311 MGSLNTMSAANTIYL
+311 MNSLNTMSAANTIYII
-326 VLAGLIMAVT
+326 LAGLVMVVT

-379 VTAID
+379 VNAVD
-384 NILPIKVKS
+384 SILPAKVKV
-393 WIERRFDN
+393 WIEKRFDN

-448 MGASLA
+448 MGASLS

-469 MFAVIGGWFI
+469 MFSVIGGWFI

-485 IICFVIAIL
+485 IICFLIALL
-494 FYYGGVIAMLVMI
+494 FYFGGVIAMLAMI
-507 TLAVLI
+507 ALAVYI
-513 IIKNRAK
+513 IIKNRARANK
-520 TNKNNEIDDLFDKA
+520 TEDNDELFEKA
-534 LNSND
+534 LNATE
-539 QDVIYES
+539 QEVIYES
-546 FVQHNRDSIST
+546 FVQHNRESMNK
-557 MLDLS
+557 MLNMSRD
-562 KEIYNNVVD
+562 IYANIVD
-571 AFVKEDIRTLRKAS
+571 AFVKEDIKTLRKAS
-585 NDCRLAKD
+585 NDCRDAKQI
-593 KMKQL
+593 MKQL

-608 LDDKMINKNTWFHLS
+608 LDDKMNKNTWFHLS
-623 YNCIEQILYAL
+623 YNSIEQILYSL
-634 RRICDPC
+634 RRVCDPC

-650 PLDKKYLPEVES
+650 PLDKKYLPEVEN
-662 LKEKVFWA
+662 LKEKVFWSVDA
-670 METANVTIASSEY
+670 AGITIYSSEY
-683 GDVDTVMDMIR
+683 KDVDAVMERIK
-694 VREEDVIAMSHG
+694 VREDEAVEMSRE
-706 QMNRIQHDKDNIDL
+706 QMNRIQNSKENIDL

-725 NIMQES
+725 NIIQES
-731 SELVTEMRHLLRS
+731 SAIITEMRHILRN

>member
-1 MPATKKD
+1 
-8 RYMETFLPIVIIFIF
+8 METFLPIVIAFIFI
-23 VLAIL
+23 LAIL
-28 GIIAGVSND
+28 GVVAGVSND

-54 TVTIIAALGII
+54 VVTIIAAFGII

-80 GVFSPQHFYA
+80 GVFSPQYFFA
-90 NEIVYI
+90 NEIIYI

-104 LILLDVF
+104 LILLDIF
-111 NSLGLPTS
+111 NTLGLPTS

-130 ATVAIAMIKTH
+130 ATVAIAMIKMH
-141 NGIVDVGL
+141 NGDINVGL

-159 TMVVGIFLSVA
+159 TMIVGIFLSVA

-185 IFSFNYLKNLKWK
+185 IFSFNYEKNLKWK
-198 IGIFSGLATTALIYF
+198 IGIFSGLATTALVYF

-220 GAAFITEEMHYWINT
+220 GAAFITDEIHAWIDANT
-235 HTWQLLG
+235 WPLLG
-242 ICFVFFTILMQ
+242 ICFVFFSVLMQ
-253 ILYFLKINVLK
+253 ILFLLKVNVLK
-264 VVVLIGTFALAMAFA
+264 LVVLIGTFALAMAFA

-298 DVRSSRVPMDSLT
+298 DVRNSGVPIDALA
-311 MGSLNTMSAANTIYL
+311 MGSLNTMSAANTVYII
-326 VLAGLIMAVT
+326 LAGLVMAVT

-365 SAIARALVRFTNNM
+365 SALARSLVRFTNSM
-379 VTAID
+379 VNAVD
-384 NILPIKVKS
+384 SILPAKVKV
-393 WIERRFDN
+393 WIEKRFDN

-406 EENASF
+406 EENAAF
-412 DLIRGSVSIVLASML
+412 DLIRGLVSIVLASML

-448 MGASLA
+448 MGASLS

-469 MFAVIGGWFI
+469 MFSVIGGWFI

-485 IICFVIAIL
+485 LICFVIALL
-494 FYYGGVIAMLVMI
+494 FYYGGVVAMLAMI
-507 TLAVLI
+507 ALAIFI

-520 TNKNNEIDDLFDKA
+520 TNKTDDKDDVFDKA
-534 LNSND
+534 MSTNE
-539 QDVIYES
+539 QEVIYKS
-546 FVQHNRDSIST
+546 LIQHNRESINE
-557 MLDLS
+557 LLNVA
-562 KEIYNNVVD
+562 KNIYVGVVD
-571 AFVKEDIRTLRKAS
+571 AFVKEDIKTLRKAS
-585 NDCRLAKD
+585 NDCRLAKE

-608 LDDKMINKNTWFHLS
+608 LDDKMMDKNTWFHLS
-623 YNCIEQILYAL
+623 YNCIEQILYSL

-650 PLDKKYLPEVES
+650 PLDKKYLPEVEN
-662 LKEKVFWA
+662 LKEKVVWSVEA
-670 METANVTIASSEY
+670 ADITVYSSEY
-683 GDVDTVMDMIR
+683 KDIDAVMERVKIR
-694 VREEDVIAMSHG
+694 EDELVEMTHE

-725 NIMQES
+725 NIIQES
-731 SELVTEMRHLLRS
+731 SEIVTEMRHLLRS
-744 EAKMNE
+744 EAKLNE

>member
-1 MPATKKD
+1 
-8 RYMETFLPIVIIFIF
+8 METFLPVVIAFIF

-28 GIIAGVSND
+28 GIVAGVSND

-54 TVTIIAALGII
+54 SVTIIASFGII
-65 IGSLMSNGMMEIARN
+65 FGSLMSNGMMEIARN
-80 GVFSPQHFYA
+80 GVFSPQYFFA
-90 NEIVYI
+90 NEIIYI

-111 NSLGLPTS
+111 NTLGLPTS

-130 ATVAIAMIKTH
+130 ATVAIAMIKMHSGTM
-141 NGIVDVGL
+141 GVGL
-149 SELINTDKAL
+149 AELINTDKAL

-185 IFSFNYLKNLKWK
+185 IFSFNFEKNLKWK
-198 IGIFSGLATTALIYF
+198 IGIFSGIATTALIYF

-220 GAAFITEEMHYWINT
+220 GAAFMTPEIKTWIDV

-242 ICFVFFTILMQ
+242 ASFVFFTILMQ
-253 ILYFLKINVLK
+253 ILFFLKVNVLK
-264 VVVLIGTFALAMAFA
+264 LVVLIGTFALAMAFA

-298 DVRSSRVPMDSLT
+298 DVRNSGVPMDALS
-311 MGSLNTMSAANTIYL
+311 MNSLNTMSATNTIYIII
-326 VLAGLIMAVT
+326 AGLIMVVT
-336 LLTSKKAKI
+336 LLTSKKARI

-365 SAIARALVRFTNNM
+365 SAIARSMVRFVNNT

-384 NILPIKVKS
+384 NILPAKVKS
-393 WIERRFDN
+393 WIEKRFDS

-406 EENASF
+406 EENACF
-412 DLIRGSVSIVLASML
+412 DLIRGAVSIVLASML

-469 MFAVIGGWFI
+469 MFSVIGGWFI

-485 IICFVIAIL
+485 LICFVIALL
-494 FYYGGVIAMLVMI
+494 FYYGGVVAMLAMI
-507 TLAVLI
+507 ALAVYI

-520 TNKNNEIDDLFDKA
+520 SHKNVEVDELFEKA
-534 LNSND
+534 LNTTD
-539 QDVIYES
+539 QELIYES
-546 FVQHNRDSIST
+546 LIQHNRESISE
-557 MLDLS
+557 LLNIS
-562 KEIYNNVVD
+562 KDIYAGVVD
-571 AFVKEDIRTLRKAS
+571 AFMKEDIKTLRKAS

-623 YNCIEQILYAL
+623 YNCIEQILYSL

-650 PLDKKYLPEVES
+650 PLDKKYLPEVECLKDKVMWS
-662 LKEKVFWA
+662 LN
-670 METANVTIASSEY
+670 TADNTILNSDY
-683 GDVDTVMDMIR
+683 KDVDVIMEQITS
-694 VREEDVIAMSHG
+694 RESDVIEMTHE

-720 ALLYL
+720 GLLYL
-725 NIMQES
+725 NIIQES
-731 SELVTEMRHLLRS
+731 SEIVTEMRHILRS

>member
-1 MPATKKD
+1 
-8 RYMETFLPIVIIFIF
+8 METFLPVVIAFIF

-28 GIIAGVSND
+28 GIVAGVSND

-49 SASYR
+49 SANYR
-54 TVTIIAALGII
+54 SVTIIASFGII
-65 IGSLMSNGMMEIARN
+65 FGSLMSNGMMEIARN
-80 GVFSPQHFYA
+80 GVFSPQYFFA
-90 NEIVYI
+90 NEIIYI

-130 ATVAIAMIKTH
+130 ATVAIAMIKMHT
-141 NGIVDVGL
+141 GTIDTGL
-149 SELINTDKAL
+149 AELINTDKAL
-159 TMVVGIFLSVA
+159 TMIVGIFLSVA

-185 IFSFNYLKNLKWK
+185 IFSFNFEKNLKWK
-198 IGIFSGLATTALIYF
+198 IGIFSGIATTALIYF

-220 GAAFITEEMHYWINT
+220 GAAFMTDEIKTWIDA

-242 ICFVFFTILMQ
+242 ASFIFFTILMQ
-253 ILYFLKINVLK
+253 ILFFLKVNVLK
-264 VVVLIGTFALAMAFA
+264 LVVLIGTFALAMAFA

-298 DVRSSRVPMDSLT
+298 DVRSSGVPMDALS
-311 MGSLNTMSAANTIYL
+311 MDSLNTMSATNTIYIII
-326 VLAGLIMAVT
+326 AGLVMVVT

-365 SAIARALVRFTNNM
+365 SAIARSMVRFVNNM
-379 VTAID
+379 VAAVD
-384 NILPIKVKS
+384 NILPTKVKV
-393 WIERRFDN
+393 WIEKRFDS

-406 EENASF
+406 EENACF
-412 DLIRGSVSIVLASML
+412 DLIRGAVSIVLASML

-469 MFAVIGGWFI
+469 MFSVIGGWFI

-485 IICFVIAIL
+485 LICFVIALL
-494 FYYGGVIAMLVMI
+494 FYYGGVVAMLAMI
-507 TLAVLI
+507 ALAVYI
-513 IIKNRAK
+513 IIKNRDK
-520 TNKNNEIDDLFDKA
+520 SNKNNETDDLFEKA
-534 LNSND
+534 LNTTD
-539 QDVIYES
+539 QDVIYS
-546 FVQHNRDSIST
+546 TLIQHNRESINEL
-557 MLDLS
+557 LDIA
-562 KEIYNNVVD
+562 KNIYTSVVN
-571 AFVKEDIRTLRKAS
+571 AFVKEDIKTLRKAS
-585 NDCRLAKD
+585 NDCRMAKE

-623 YNCIEQILYAL
+623 YNCIEQILYSL

-650 PLDKKYLPEVES
+650 PLDKKYLSEVEN
-662 LKEKVFWA
+662 LKEKVLW
-670 METANVTIASSEY
+670 TIDAAGITIYSSEY
-683 GDVDTVMDMIR
+683 KDVDAVMERIK
-694 VREEDVIAMSHG
+694 VREDEVIDMSHE
-706 QMNRIQHDKDNIDL
+706 QMNRIQHDKENIDL

-731 SELVTEMRHLLRS
+731 SEIITEMRHILRS

>member
-1 MPATKKD
+1 
-8 RYMETFLPIVIIFIF
+8 METFLPVVIAFIF

-28 GIIAGVSND
+28 GIVAGVSND

-54 TVTIIAALGII
+54 AVTIIAALGII

-80 GVFSPQHFYA
+80 GVFTPQYFYA
-90 NEIVYI
+90 NEIIYI

-130 ATVAIAMIKTH
+130 ATVAIAMIKMH
-141 NGIVDVGL
+141 NGTADAGL
-149 SELINTDKAL
+149 TELINTDKAL

-198 IGIFSGLATTALIYF
+198 IGIFSGIATTALIYF

-220 GAAFITEEMHYWINT
+220 GAAFITADMHAWIDS
-235 HTWQLLG
+235 HTWMLLG

-253 ILYFLKINVLK
+253 ILYFLKVNVLK
-264 VVVLIGTFALAMAFA
+264 LVVLIGTFALAMAFA

-298 DVRSSRVPMDSLT
+298 EVRHSELPIYSLT

-326 VLAGLIMAVT
+326 VAAGLIMAVT
-336 LLTSKKAKI
+336 LLTSRKAKI

-379 VTAID
+379 VTAVD
-384 NILPIKVKS
+384 NILPAKVKA

-485 IICFVIAIL
+485 IICFAIAIL
-494 FYYGGVIAMLVMI
+494 FYYGGVIAMIVMI
-507 TLAVLI
+507 ALAVVI
-513 IIKNRAK
+513 IIKNRAR
-520 TNKNNEIDDLFDKA
+520 TNKNNETDDLFDKA
-534 LNSND
+534 LNTSD
-539 QDVIYES
+539 QEVIYETLI
-546 FVQHNRDSIST
+546 QHNKESISE
-557 MLDLS
+557 LLNIS
-562 KEIYNNVVD
+562 KDIYNGVVN
-571 AFVKEDIRTLRKAS
+571 AFMKEDIKTLRKAS

-598 KRKEIMIMRR
+598 KRKEIIIMRR

-650 PLDKKYLPEVES
+650 PLDKKYLPEVENLKDKVLWS
-662 LKEKVFWA
+662 LSAADNTILNSDYKDVEYI
-670 METANVTIASSEY
+670 MEQITE
-683 GDVDTVMDMIR
+683 
-694 VREEDVIAMSHG
+694 RESAVIEMSHE
-706 QMNRIQHDKDNIDL
+706 QMNRIQHDRDNIDL

-725 NIMQES
+725 NIIQES

>member
-1 MPATKKD
+1 
-8 RYMETFLPIVIIFIF
+8 METFLPVVIAFIF

-28 GIIAGVSND
+28 GIVAGVSND

-49 SASYR
+49 SANYR
-54 TVTIIAALGII
+54 AVTIIASLGII
-65 IGSLMSNGMMEIARN
+65 FGSLMSNGMMEIARN
-80 GVFSPQHFYA
+80 GVFSPQYFFA
-90 NEIVYI
+90 NEVIYI

-141 NGIVDVGL
+141 TGVIDSGL
-149 SELINTDKAL
+149 SALINTDKAL
-159 TMVVGIFLSVA
+159 TMIVGIFLSVA

-185 IFSFNYLKNLKWK
+185 IFSFNFEKNLKWK
-198 IGIFSGLATTALIYF
+198 IGVFSGIATTALIYF

-220 GAAFITEEMHYWINT
+220 GAAFMTADLKAWIDAN
-235 HTWQLLG
+235 TWQLLG
-242 ICFVFFTILMQ
+242 ASFVFFTILMQ
-253 ILYFLKINVLK
+253 ILFFLKVNVLK
-264 VVVLIGTFALAMAFA
+264 LVVLIGTFALAMAFA

-298 DVRSSRVPMDSLT
+298 DVKRSGVAMDALS
-311 MGSLNTMSAANTIYL
+311 MGSLNTMSATNTIYIII
-326 VLAGLIMAVT
+326 AGLIMVLT

-365 SAIARALVRFTNNM
+365 SAIARSMVRFTNNM
-379 VTAID
+379 VTAVD
-384 NILPIKVKS
+384 NILPAKVKA
-393 WIERRFDN
+393 WIERRFDS

-406 EENASF
+406 EENACF
-412 DLIRGSVSIVLASML
+412 DLIRGAVSIVLASML

-469 MFAVIGGWFI
+469 MFSVIGGWFI

-485 IICFVIAIL
+485 LICFVIALL
-494 FYYGGVIAMLVMI
+494 FYYGGVVAMLAMI
-507 TLAVLI
+507 ALAVYI

-520 TNKNNEIDDLFDKA
+520 TNKNDETDDLFEKA
-534 LNSND
+534 LNTND
-539 QDVIYES
+539 QEVIYDTLI
-546 FVQHNRDSIST
+546 QHNRESINE
-557 MLDLS
+557 LLNIA
-562 KEIYNNVVD
+562 KNIYTGVVD
-571 AFVKEDIRTLRKAS
+571 AFVKEDIKTLRKAS
-585 NDCRLAKD
+585 SDCRMAKD

-608 LDDKMINKNTWFHLS
+608 LDDKMIDKNTWFHLS
-623 YNCIEQILYAL
+623 YNCIEQILYSL

-650 PLDKKYLPEVES
+650 PLDKKYLPEVEN
-662 LKEKVFWA
+662 LKEKVLWSIDA
-670 METANVTIASSEY
+670 ADITIYSSEY
-683 GDVDTVMDMIR
+683 KDVDAVMER
-694 VREEDVIAMSHG
+694 VKVREDEVLEISQE
-706 QMNRIQHDKDNIDL
+706 QMNRIQNNKENIDL

-725 NIMQES
+725 NIIQES
-731 SELVTEMRHLLRS
+731 SEIITEMRHILRS
-744 EAKMNE
+744 EAKMNEK

>member
-1 MPATKKD
+1 
-8 RYMETFLPIVIIFIF
+8 METFLPVVIAFIF

-28 GIIAGVSND
+28 GIVAGVSND

-54 TVTIIAALGII
+54 AVTIIAALGII

-80 GVFSPQHFYA
+80 GVFSPQHFFA
-90 NEIVYI
+90 NEIIYI

-111 NSLGLPTS
+111 NTLGLPTS

-130 ATVAIAMIKTH
+130 ATVAIAMIKMHDGTA
-141 NGIVDVGL
+141 GVTL
-149 SELINTDKAL
+149 AELINTDKAL

-198 IGIFSGLATTALIYF
+198 IGIFSGIATTALIYF

-220 GAAFITEEMHYWINT
+220 GAAFITADMHAWIDS
-235 HTWQLLG
+235 HTWMLLG

-253 ILYFLKINVLK
+253 ILYFLKVNVLK
-264 VVVLIGTFALAMAFA
+264 LVVLIGTFALAMAFA

-298 DVRSSRVPMDSLT
+298 EVRHSELPIYSLT

-326 VLAGLIMAVT
+326 VAAGLIMAVT

-379 VTAID
+379 VTAVD
-384 NILPIKVKS
+384 NILPAKVKA

-485 IICFVIAIL
+485 IICFAIAIL
-494 FYYGGVIAMLVMI
+494 FYYGGVIAMIVMI
-507 TLAVLI
+507 ALAVVI
-513 IIKNRAK
+513 IIKNRAR
-520 TNKNNEIDDLFDKA
+520 TNKNNETDDLFDKA
-534 LNSND
+534 LNTSD
-539 QDVIYES
+539 QEVIYETLI
-546 FVQHNRDSIST
+546 QHNKESISE
-557 MLDLS
+557 LLNIS
-562 KEIYNNVVD
+562 KDIYNGVVN
-571 AFVKEDIRTLRKAS
+571 AFMKEDIKTLRKAS

-598 KRKEIMIMRR
+598 KRKEIIIMRR

-650 PLDKKYLPEVES
+650 PLDKKYLPEVENLKDKVLWS
-662 LKEKVFWA
+662 LSA
-670 METANVTIASSEY
+670 ADNTILNSDY
-683 GDVDTVMDMIR
+683 KDVDYIMEQITE
-694 VREEDVIAMSHG
+694 RESAVIEMSHE
-706 QMNRIQHDKDNIDL
+706 QMNRIQHDRDNIDL

-725 NIMQES
+725 NIIQES

>member
-1 MPATKKD
+1 
-8 RYMETFLPIVIIFIF
+8 MEAFLPIVIIFIF
-23 VLAIL
+23 VLAVL
-28 GIIAGVSND
+28 GIVAGVSND

-49 SASYR
+49 SATYR

-65 IGSLMSNGMMEIARN
+65 VGSLMSNGMMEIARN
-80 GVFSPQHFYA
+80 GVFSPQYFYA
-90 NEIVYI
+90 NEIIYI

-130 ATVAIAMIKTH
+130 ATVAIAMIKMH
-141 NGIVDVGL
+141 NGDIHVSL
-149 SELINTDKAL
+149 AELINADKAL
-159 TMVVGIFLSVA
+159 TMIVGIFLSVA
-170 IAFIFGI
+170 IAFIFGV

-198 IGIFSGLATTALIYF
+198 IGIFSGIATTALVYF

-220 GAAFITEEMHYWINT
+220 GAAFITADMHAWIDG

-242 ICFVFFTILMQ
+242 ICFLFFSILMQ
-253 ILYFLKINVLK
+253 VLYLLKVNVLK
-264 VVVLIGTFALAMAFA
+264 LVVLIGTFALAMAFA

-298 DVRSSRVPMDSLT
+298 DVKSSGVAIDSLS
-311 MGSLNTMSAANTIYL
+311 MNSLNTMSSANTIYL
-326 VLAGLIMAVT
+326 VVAGLIMAVT

-365 SAIARALVRFTNNM
+365 SAIARSLVRFTNNM
-379 VTAID
+379 VSAID
-384 NILPIKVKS
+384 NILPAKVKA

-412 DLIRGSVSIVLASML
+412 DLVRGLVSIVLASML

-469 MFAVIGGWFI
+469 MFSVIGGWFI

-485 IICFVIAIL
+485 IICFVIALL
-494 FYYGGVIAMLVMI
+494 FYYGGVVAMIAMI
-507 TLAVLI
+507 TLAVYI

-520 TNKNNEIDDLFDKA
+520 TNKNDDVDDLFEKA
-534 LNSND
+534 LNTTD
-539 QDVIYES
+539 QEIIYETLI
-546 FVQHNRDSIST
+546 QHNKESINE
-557 MLDLS
+557 LLNIS
-562 KEIYNNVVD
+562 KNIYINIID
-571 AFVKEDIRTLRKAS
+571 AFVKEDIKTLRKTS
-585 NDCRLAKD
+585 NDCRFAKD

-608 LDDKMINKNTWFHLS
+608 LDDKMMNKNTWFHLS
-623 YNCIEQILYAL
+623 YNCIEQILYSL

-662 LKEKVFWA
+662 LKEKVLWSVDA
-670 METANVTIASSEY
+670 ADITVYSSEY
-683 GDVDTVMDMIR
+683 KDVDAVMERIKL
-694 VREEDVIAMSHG
+694 REDDVTEMSHE

-725 NIMQES
+725 NIIQES
-731 SELVTEMRHLLRS
+731 SEIITEMRHILRS
-744 EAKMNE
+744 EAKLNE

>member
-1 MPATKKD
+1 
-8 RYMETFLPIVIIFIF
+8 METFLPIVIAFIF
-23 VLAIL
+23 VLAVL
-28 GIIAGVSND
+28 GIVAGVSND

-54 TVTIIAALGII
+54 TVTIIASLGII
-65 IGSLMSNGMMEIARN
+65 FGSLMSNGMMEIARN
-80 GVFSPQHFYA
+80 GVFSPQYFFA

-111 NSLGLPTS
+111 NTLGLPTS

-130 ATVAIAMIKTH
+130 ATVAIAMIKMH
-141 NGIVDVGL
+141 SGVLDGIGL

-159 TMVVGIFLSVA
+159 TMIVGIFLSVA
-170 IAFIFGI
+170 IAFIFGM

-185 IFSFNYLKNLKWK
+185 IFSFNFEKNLKWK
-198 IGIFSGLATTALIYF
+198 IGVFSGIATTALIYF

-220 GAAFITEEMHYWINT
+220 GAAFMTADIKNWIDT
-235 HTWQLLG
+235 HTLQLLG
-242 ICFVFFTILMQ
+242 ASFVFFTVLMQ
-253 ILYFLKINVLK
+253 ILYFCKVNVLK
-264 VVVLIGTFALAMAFA
+264 LVVLIGTFALAMAFA

-284 NFIGVPLAGLDTYL
+284 NFIGVPLAGLDTYI
-298 DVRSSRVPMDSLT
+298 DVKNSGVPMDALS
-311 MGSLNTMSAANTIYL
+311 MNSLNTMSAANTVYII
-326 VLAGLIMAVT
+326 LAGLVMVVT

-379 VTAID
+379 VNAID
-384 NILPIKVKS
+384 SILPAKVKV
-393 WIERRFDN
+393 WIEKRFDN

-406 EENASF
+406 EENAAF

-441 YVTFMVT
+441 YVTFMVI
-448 MGASLA
+448 MGASLS

-469 MFAVIGGWFI
+469 MFSVIGGWFI

-485 IICFVIAIL
+485 LICFLIALL
-494 FYYGGVIAMLVMI
+494 FYYGGVVAMVAMIA
-507 TLAVLI
+507 LAVYI

-520 TNKNNEIDDLFDKA
+520 ANKTEENDDLFEKA
-534 LNSND
+534 LNSNE
-539 QDVIYES
+539 QEVIYES
-546 FVQHNRDSIST
+546 FIQHNRESMNK
-557 MLDLS
+557 MLNLS
-562 KEIYNNVVD
+562 KDIYTNIVD
-571 AFVKEDIRTLRKAS
+571 AFVKEDIKTLKKAS
-585 NDCRLAKD
+585 NDCRDAKQI
-593 KMKQL
+593 MKQL

-608 LDDKMINKNTWFHLS
+608 LDDKMNKNTWFHLS
-623 YNCIEQILYAL
+623 YNSIEQILYSL

-662 LKEKVFWA
+662 LKEKVLWSIDA
-670 METANVTIASSEY
+670 ADITIYTSEYKDVDAIMERVKLREENVTE
-683 GDVDTVMDMIR
+683 
-694 VREEDVIAMSHG
+694 MSHE
-706 QMNRIQHDKDNIDL
+706 QMNRIQYNKENIDL

-725 NIMQES
+725 NIIQES
-731 SELVTEMRHLLRS
+731 STIITEMRHILRN